1 MNHNSAW
8 CKLADDHDG
17 PCDFGVGP
25 MGDRR
30 ACPHVFGSL
39 PCAACHNAT
48 MPGSLEIQTA
58 QLRRLERLLKRMSF
72 VGLAARVELQIDA
85 RRFPRTTQSLKV
97 TVQCRV
103 GRPSLSAPSIRAQ
116 DTELPTHY
124 LTALDDEEVLDLL
137 RSMVTGFLSA
147 AASESIVVDKKRR
160 VVTVRR
166 DDMGNVAAIAH
177 EIDE

>member
-1 MNHNSAW
+1 MNHNPAW
-8 CKLADDHDG
+8 CKLADNHDG

-30 ACPHVFGSL
+30 ACPHVFGSI

-58 QLRRLERLLKRMSF
+58 QLVRLERLLKRMSF

-97 TVQCRV
+97 TIRCRI
-103 GRPSLSAPSIRAQ
+103 GRSSNSAPEVRAQ
-116 DTELPTHY
+116 DHQLPTHY
-124 LTALDDEEVLDLL
+124 LTGLDDDELIRFLASIV
-137 RSMVTGFLSA
+137 RSFLFASA
-147 AASESIVVDKKRR
+147 NESIVIAPPPVS
-160 VVTVRR
+160 VR
-166 DDMGNVAAIAH
+166 DLAKSLAAMKAKAP
-177 EIDE
+177 